1 MSENNVLKMTI
12 HKVKSIQ
19 HAMLEFPVENGVYA
33 IIGNNGTGKSTIIYT
48 MAQLMNSKS
57 LISFGVDVR
66 DGDSYVEFEYKGISN
81 RWEIRED
88 KKDNRKVYMPIPENQ
103 IRMNGMYEG
112 SLFFGFRFK
121 NFDKV
126 NELLSKALITDDI
139 LTDADD
145 YIVEQLGYVLH
156 GDKAYYKTSK
166 IVRIKNRQTVKK
178 MGLSETPYFM
188 ITESGNLVSQ
198 YSMSSGESLMLSLLH
213 FIYNSMIRRSLDIK
227 QPALMLIDEI
237 EVALHPI
244 AVSRLLDLLDQLTS
258 ERTNLTVYITSH
270 SPEVIRKI
278 KPRNLYKIEP
288 ELYEG
293 TNTLNVVNPCYAS
306 YAIRDVFRHDGYDWL
321 LLVEDEL
328 AKIVVENVIGQ
339 LKLSD
344 SKLIHVTP
352 AGGWNNVLALQY
364 DLYKHNVLGVG
375 KNIISILD
383 GDIKEECNGHA
394 LYKQMPKRFLPIS
407 CIEKYLKAVLIE
419 QKNAKIYKRINDS
432 LFQLT
437 SLSEVISDYKN
448 KLSPNEKDKNG
459 KIFYKRL
466 LSTVKDRNI
475 SEEQFVH
482 LISDIIMEEVDFT
495 DFNNQLK
502 ELLS

>member
-1 MSENNVLKMTI
+1 MLKITI
-12 HKVKSIQ
+12 HKVKAIQ
-19 HAMLEFPVENGVYA
+19 HAVLELPIENGVYA

-66 DGDSYVEFEYKGISN
+66 DGDSYVEFDYKGVNN
-81 RWEIRED
+81 RWKILED
-88 KKDNRKVYMPIPENQ
+88 SKKKGEVYIPIPEKQ
-103 IRMNGMYEG
+103 IRINGMYEG

-121 NFDKV
+121 NYDKV
-126 NELLSKALITDDI
+126 NELLNQSLITSDI
-139 LTDADD
+139 LADADS
-145 YIVEQLGYVLH
+145 YIVEQLGFVLH
-156 GDKAYYKTSK
+156 GDRTYYKTTK

-178 MGLSETPYFM
+178 LGLSETPYFM

-198 YSMSSGESLMLSLLH
+198 YGMSSGESLMLSLLH
-213 FIYNSMIRRSLDIK
+213 FVYNSMIRRSLDIK

-244 AVSRLLDLLDQLTS
+244 AVSRLLDLLNGLVS
-258 ERTNLTVYITSH
+258 ERSNLTVYITSH

-278 KPRNLYKIEP
+278 QPRNMFKIEP
-288 ELYEG
+288 EACNG
-293 TNTLNVVNPCYAS
+293 ITTLNIVNPCYAS

-328 AKIVVENVIGQ
+328 AKTIVENVIEQ
-339 LKLSD
+339 LKLSN
-344 SKLIHVTP
+344 SRLIHVTP
-352 AGGWNNVLALQY
+352 AGGWNNVLSLQY

-383 GDIKEECNGHA
+383 GDIKEECNRHT

-407 CIEKYLKAVLIE
+407 CIEKYLKTVLID
-419 QKNAKIYKRINDS
+419 QKNAKIFKRINDS

-437 SLSEVISDYKN
+437 SLNEVISNYKN
-448 KLSPNEKDKNG
+448 GLSAQEKDRNG
-459 KIFYKRL
+459 KIFYKKL
-466 LSTVKDRNI
+466 LSAVKDRNI

-482 LISDIIMEEVDFT
+482 LLSDIIMEEVDFSE
-495 DFNNQLK
+495 FNNEMK
-502 ELLS
+502 NLLT

>member
-1 MSENNVLKMTI
+1 MSENNILKVTI
-12 HKVKSIQ
+12 HKVKAIQ
-19 HAMLEFPVENGVYA
+19 HAVLELPIENGVYA
-33 IIGNNGTGKSTIIYT
+33 IVGNNGTGKSTIIYT

-57 LISFGVDVR
+57 LISFGVDAR
-66 DGDSYVEFEYKGISN
+66 DGDSYVEFDYKGVNN
-81 RWEIRED
+81 RWEILED
-88 KKDNRKVYMPIPENQ
+88 CKKHGKVYMPIPENQ
-103 IRMNGMYEG
+103 IRINGMYEG

-121 NFDKV
+121 NYDKV
-126 NELLSKALITDDI
+126 NELLNQSLITSDM
-139 LTDADD
+139 LTDADS

-156 GDKAYYKTSK
+156 GDRTYYKTTK

-178 MGLSETPYFM
+178 LGLSETPYFM
-188 ITESGNLVSQ
+188 ITEGGNLVSQ
-198 YSMSSGESLMLSLLH
+198 YGMSSGESLMLSLLH
-213 FIYNSMIRRSLDIK
+213 FVYNSMIRRSLDIK

-244 AVSRLLDLLDQLTS
+244 AVSRLLDLLNGLVS
-258 ERTNLTVYITSH
+258 ERGNLTVYITSH

-278 KPRNLYKIEP
+278 QPRNMFKIEP
-288 ELYEG
+288 EVCNG
-293 TNTLNVVNPCYAS
+293 ITTLNIVNPCYAS

-328 AKIVVENVIGQ
+328 AKIVVENVIEQ
-339 LKLSD
+339 LKLSN
-344 SKLIHVTP
+344 SKLIHITP
-352 AGGWNNVLALQY
+352 AGGWNNVLTLQY

-383 GDIKEECNGHA
+383 GDIKEECNRHT

-407 CIEKYLKAVLIE
+407 CIEKYLKSVLID
-419 QKNAKIYKRINDS
+419 QKNAKIFKRINDS

-437 SLSEVISDYKN
+437 SLSEVISNYKN
-448 KLSPNEKDKNG
+448 ALPAQEKDKNG
-459 KIFYKRL
+459 KIFYKKL

-495 DFNNQLK
+495 DFNNEIK
-502 ELLS
+502 NLLS